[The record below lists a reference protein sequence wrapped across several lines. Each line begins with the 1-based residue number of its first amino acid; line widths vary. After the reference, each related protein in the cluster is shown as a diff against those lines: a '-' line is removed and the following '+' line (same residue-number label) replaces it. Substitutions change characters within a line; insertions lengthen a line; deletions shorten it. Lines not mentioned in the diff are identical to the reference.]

1 MIVLLDS
8 GPLGLVTNPKSKDP
22 NALLCF
28 NWLRGLVKARVVV
41 CLPEI
46 VDYEIRRELKRAK
59 KSDGLSRLDQLK
71 TVVEYLPLS
80 TEVMNTA
87 AELWAYA
94 RNEGIPT
101 AHDAALDIDM
111 ILIAQCRVRTKFED
125 DPVIA
130 TVDLGDIPRFIQ
142 AKKWQDISIP

>member
-1 MIVLLDS
+1 
-8 GPLGLVTNPKSKDP
+8 
-22 NALLCF
+22 
-28 NWLRGLVKARVVV
+28 VKARVVV